1 MPGFDRTGPMGMGP
15 MTGGGRG
22 LCNPRGRGTGVG
34 RGAGMGRGMGFRG
47 ASPGWPYVGRGR
59 GGYARCAYPG
69 YYPAPAYPYPDTGQA
84 DIEDLKSQAEAM
96 REQLARVE
104 EQIKKMT
111 SKS

>member
-1 MPGFDRTGPMGMGP
+1 
-15 MTGGGRG
+15 
-22 LCNPRGRGTGVG
+22 
-34 RGAGMGRGMGFRG
+34 MGFRG
-47 ASPGWPYVGRGR
+47 AAPGWPYAGRGW
-59 GGYARCAYPG
+59 YPD
-69 YYPAPAYPYPDTGQA
+69 YYGTPAYPYPETGQT